1 MTGPEDDA
9 GLAGKVALISGG
21 GAAGDG
27 IGNGRAAAILLARA
41 GVKVLVADRDLALAE
56 RTAEMIRTEGGTAAA
71 IASDVT
77 SEAECKALVEASVDR
92 FGRLDYLDNNVGIGS
107 RGSVVDEKPE
117 EYRRVMQVNVET
129 MFLLSKYAI
138 PAMIKTAKGGAIVN
152 ISSIS
157 ALRPRGL
164 TTYTTSK
171 AAVIGLTQ
179 AMAVDHGR
187 GLHRRGAWRRRH
199 QRGRCKTLVEAAL
212 DRWGRLDFLDNNVGI
227 GSRGSV
233 VDEAPEQYRR
243 VMQVNVETMFLLSK
257 HAIPAMIQTAKG
269 GAIVNISSISALR
282 PRGLTTYTTSK
293 AAIIGLTRAM
303 AVDHGRDNIRVN
315 CICPGPM
322 YTPMVYARGM
332 SEQAR
337 ANRARAS
344 LLKTEGTGWD
354 VGHAVKFLLSNF
366 ARYITGQVLVVDGGT
381 TLQAPERE
389 SQEH

>member
-1 MTGPEDDA
+1 MGPEDDA

-56 RTAEMIRTEGGTAAA
+56 RTAEMIRAEDGTAAA
-71 IASDVT
+71 MACNVT

-92 FGRLDYLDNNVGIGS
+92 FGRLDFLDNNVGIGS

-187 GLHRRGAWRRRH
+187 
-199 QRGRCKTLVEAAL
+199 
-212 DRWGRLDFLDNNVGI
+212 
-227 GSRGSV
+227 
-233 VDEAPEQYRR
+233 
-243 VMQVNVETMFLLSK
+243 
-257 HAIPAMIQTAKG
+257 
-269 GAIVNISSISALR
+269 
-282 PRGLTTYTTSK
+282 
-293 AAIIGLTRAM
+293 
-303 AVDHGRDNIRVN
+303 DNIRVN

-332 SEQAR
+332 TDAARTQR
-337 ANRARAS
+337 ANAS
-344 LLKTEGTGWD
+344 VLKTEGTGWD
-354 VGHAVKFLLSNF
+354 VGHAVKFLLSDH
-366 ARYITGQVLVVDGGT
+366 ARYITGQVLVVDGGV
-381 TLQAPERE
+381 TLQAPQRE
-389 SQEH
+389 SQPH

>member
-9 GLAGKVALISGG
+9 GLAGKVVLISGG

-41 GVKVLVADRDLALAE
+41 GVKVLVADRELALAE
-56 RTAEMIRTEGGTAAA
+56 RTAEMIRTEGNTAAA

-77 SEAECKALVEASVDR
+77 QETECKALVEAALDR
-92 FGRLDYLDNNVGIGS
+92 FGRLDFLDNNVGIGS
-107 RGSVVDEKPE
+107 RGSVVDEKPD

-138 PAMIKTAKGGAIVN
+138 PAMIRTAKGGAIVN

-187 GLHRRGAWRRRH
+187 
-199 QRGRCKTLVEAAL
+199 
-212 DRWGRLDFLDNNVGI
+212 
-227 GSRGSV
+227 
-233 VDEAPEQYRR
+233 
-243 VMQVNVETMFLLSK
+243 
-257 HAIPAMIQTAKG
+257 
-269 GAIVNISSISALR
+269 
-282 PRGLTTYTTSK
+282 
-293 AAIIGLTRAM
+293 
-303 AVDHGRDNIRVN
+303 DNIRVN
-315 CICPGPM
+315 CICPGPV
-322 YTPMVYARGM
+322 YTPMVYARGNGM
-332 SEQAR
+332 SEAAR
-337 ANRARAS
+337 AQRANAS
-344 LLKTEGTGWD
+344 VLKTEGTGWD
-354 VGHAVKFLLSNF
+354 VGHAVKFLLSNY
-366 ARYITGQVLVVDGGT
+366 ARYITGQALVVDGGV

-389 SQEH
+389 SQPR